1 LPYEVAV
8 DHETRTIAVVGFGT
22 GTTTDTL
29 RLIDDQRETFRA
41 FPGYDFLYDSS
52 RLRIDSG
59 TADMLRV
66 ADALFTQARATF
78 RKMAIVIPP
87 ERAPLARIF
96 TALAHPYGVHA
107 NVFIDAGDAR
117 RWLAE
122 DERAQPR
129 SREA

>member
-1 LPYEVAV
+1 LSYEVTV
-8 DHETRTIAVVGFGT
+8 DHETRTIAVVGSGT

-29 RLIDDQRETFRA
+29 RLIDDQRDTFRA

-66 ADALFTQARATF
+66 AEALFTQAGATF
-78 RKMAIVIPP
+78 RRMAIVIPP

-96 TALAHPYGVHA
+96 TALAQPHGVHA
-107 NVFIDAGDAR
+107 NVFIDAADAR

-122 DERAQPR
+122 PDLRAR
-129 SREA
+129 

>member
-1 LPYEVAV
+1 MPYEVII
-8 DHETRTIAVVGFGT
+8 DHDTRTIEITGFGT
-22 GTTTDTL
+22 GTTADTL
-29 RLIDDQRETFRA
+29 QLIADQQAAFRA
-41 FPGYDFLYDSS
+41 CPGYDFLYDSS

-66 ADALFTQARATF
+66 AEALFTQARATF

-96 TALAHPYGVHA
+96 TALAHPYGIHA

-122 DERAQPR
+122 PEPPGK
-129 SREA
+129 